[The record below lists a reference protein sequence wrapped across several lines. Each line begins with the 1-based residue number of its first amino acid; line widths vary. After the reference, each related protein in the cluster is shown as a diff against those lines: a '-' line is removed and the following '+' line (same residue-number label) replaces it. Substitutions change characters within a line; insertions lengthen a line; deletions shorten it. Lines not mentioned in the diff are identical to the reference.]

1 MVLAGAFMGVSIAP
15 AIISSS
21 LLIEKYCP
29 ADRLTEGFSLVG
41 SSLGV
46 GFALGASVA
55 GRVDDQHSTHL
66 GFAVGTCAVAVAAVA
81 ALLGLRRVGRSA
93 LTEPVQDERVALT
106 VPAEC

>member
-1 MVLAGAFMGVSIAP
+1 MALAPNLPLMVLAGAFMGLSIAP

-21 LLIEKYCP
+21 LLIQKYCP
-29 ADRLTEGFSLVG
+29 PDRLTEGFSLVG

-66 GFAVGTCAVAVAAVA
+66 GFAVGTCAWSWRSSSPSAVP
-81 ALLGLRRVGRSA
+81 GLPG
-93 LTEPVQDERVALT
+93 
-106 VPAEC
+106 